1 MNRRRTKVA
10 KQRLNP
16 EADRAPVGASW
27 EQHHLQKRKRP
38 WSRRLRNS
46 CQFPGPA
53 PPQQAATQAEG
64 AGCLLV
70 SRPGALGTGQGPALG
85 EAACSDIL
93 LGPLILPQNVVLAE
107 AVIGSC

>member
-1 MNRRRTKVA
+1 MK
-10 KQRLNP
+10 
-16 EADRAPVGASW
+16 
-27 EQHHLQKRKRP
+27 EQGR
-38 WSRRLRNS
+38 
-46 CQFPGPA
+46 PGPGPSWLQMLGLP

-70 SRPGALGTGQGPALG
+70 SMPGALGTGQGPALG
-85 EAACSDIL
+85 ESACSDIL